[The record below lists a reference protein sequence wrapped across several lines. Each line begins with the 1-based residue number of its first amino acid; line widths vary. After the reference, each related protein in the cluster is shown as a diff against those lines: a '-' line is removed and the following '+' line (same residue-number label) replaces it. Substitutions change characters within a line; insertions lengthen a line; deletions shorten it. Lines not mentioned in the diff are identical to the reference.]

1 MDDDLHPVVKVI
13 AAVTAIG
20 SGVFA
25 AVVTVVAFRGGT
37 VPLLGWETDGGVIP
51 GMFALVVA
59 FPMISMVGYWLG
71 MVVAMPLQWLLG
83 RGRQFSSSERGRCG
97 QRRRARGNAQG
108 ISS

>member
-1 MDDDLHPVVKVI
+1 MNDDLHPVVKVI

-25 AVVTVVAFRGGT
+25 TVVTVVAFRGGT
-37 VPLLGWETDGGVIP
+37 VPLLGWETDGGAVP
-51 GMFALVVA
+51 GMFALIVG

-83 RGRQFSSSERGRCG
+83 RRQRGK
-97 QRRRARGNAQG
+97 RG
-108 ISS
+108 

>member
-25 AVVTVVAFRGGT
+25 TVVTVVAFRGGT

-51 GMFALVVA
+51 GMFALIVA

-83 RGRQFSSSERGRCG
+83 RGRG
-97 QRRRARGNAQG
+97 RRRRR
-108 ISS
+108 